1 MYIRTRFVLLVL
13 VIGASVWGLLGCIPK
28 DRQDKTSQSPTVDR
42 QYVSEEDLSGIR
54 VGYCSPTL
62 DGPFYVALEAA
73 VGRAVSD
80 YGMDYLATDG
90 QGDINKQV
98 MAVEDLL
105 SKGIQVLILNPLD
118 PKALVPVV
126 RAAVAQGVDV
136 FILDSMIEE
145 VAPYTAAV
153 VANNQLNGEI
163 LGQWLAEQVADPKV
177 AIISGNQGNPVGRE
191 KRLGFIRGLA
201 DGQLHRQAKTDFQI
215 VAQGWGGWNNSGGL
229 TAMEDI
235 LSAHPYVNVL
245 LAENDA
251 MALGAIK
258 IISQMGKREQIKV
271 LGFDGQKEAYRLL
284 ESGEFHATAQNSP
297 AILGDTMIELIARYL
312 NGEDIQKI
320 NYTPSVLIHKGNVK
334 QYYQEKALF

>member
-163 LGQWLAEQVADPKV
+163 LGQWLA
-177 AIISGNQGNPVGRE
+177 G
-191 KRLGFIRGLA
+191 
-201 DGQLHRQAKTDFQI
+201 T
-215 VAQGWGGWNNSGGL
+215 SGG
-229 TAMEDI
+229 
-235 LSAHPYVNVL
+235 S
-245 LAENDA
+245 
-251 MALGAIK
+251 
-258 IISQMGKREQIKV
+258 
-271 LGFDGQKEAYRLL
+271 
-284 ESGEFHATAQNSP
+284 
-297 AILGDTMIELIARYL
+297 
-312 NGEDIQKI
+312 
-320 NYTPSVLIHKGNVK
+320 
-334 QYYQEKALF
+334 